1 MKNCDW
7 VHAQMHAY
15 LDGEL
20 IAEERRD
27 FESHLADCP
36 GCRAWLD
43 YERAL
48 ATAVASSLPRP
59 EPPLA
64 LRERVARLAQP
75 AARPLRHTLLAAA
88 AVLAIVATGLVLLRE
103 ATVGTADERGPV
115 AASPLSPSPFV
126 ARAVDSHLRY
136 ASQRLPLEVRSAKP
150 DEVSRFFEGRVP
162 FHVTLPDYKE
172 GPGEVKFYALEG
184 GRLVSLE
191 DDYVAYVAYRMEGR
205 PISLLVASEARVKP
219 WGRETVR
226 SGALTFHLDAVSGLK
241 VITWSDNGLTYAL
254 VSDLAVSGAKSCLVC
269 HGAPE
274 ERPKL
279 EGLGR
284 SGPGAGI

>member
-20 IAEERRD
+20 VAEERLG

-59 EPPLA
+59 QPPVA

-88 AVLAIVATGLVLLRE
+88 AVVAIAATALVLLRE
-103 ATVGTADERGPV
+103 ATLPTADDG
-115 AASPLSPSPFV
+115 AQLASTPLSPSPFV

-136 ASQRLPLEVRSAKP
+136 ASQRLPLEVRSARP

-162 FHVTLPDYKE
+162 FHVTLPDYKA
-172 GPGEVKFYALEG
+172 GPGELKFYALEG

-205 PISLLVASEARVKP
+205 PISLLVASEARVRP
-219 WGRETVR
+219 WGRETLK

-241 VITWSDNGLTYAL
+241 VITWSHNGLTYAL

-279 EGLGR
+279 EGLG
-284 SGPGAGI
+284 AGI